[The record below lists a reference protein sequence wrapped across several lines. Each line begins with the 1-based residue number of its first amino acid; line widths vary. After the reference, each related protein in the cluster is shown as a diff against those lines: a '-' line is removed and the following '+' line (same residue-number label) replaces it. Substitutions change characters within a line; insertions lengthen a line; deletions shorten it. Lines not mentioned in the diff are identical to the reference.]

1 MALLIPPD
9 VSMVWQGTNISVQ
22 SFILAL
28 TVGSIVFTT
37 FIKATSIIPL
47 IKKLHI
53 DKLSLID
60 SITYIESKILFLLGI
75 VDRIELI

>member
-1 MALLIPPD
+1 MALLIPPNIHMD
-9 VSMVWQGTNISVQ
+9 WQGKTISIQ

-28 TVGSIVFTT
+28 TVGSIMFTT

-47 IKKLHI
+47 IKRLHI

-75 VDRIELI
+75 VERIELI